1 MKKVLSIFLVSACLV
16 TSVYPYDRVTV
27 TRDGI
32 NVRVDSTVS
41 SQSLGYLNKGERL
54 DMIDQNFEWVKI
66 RLPRRFSCYVS
77 VQYVNRITDALGRV
91 TASSL
96 NLRDK
101 PSLDSNVLGKV
112 QKGDRLTILEEVDGW
127 YKVEGY
133 PYLSGWVHG
142 KFLEGIVPGEE
153 SSIVTIIEDT
163 QPTPSI
169 VPSQESNQGD
179 THSIKEE
186 SDSESDPFAPKFN
199 NG

>member
-1 MKKVLSIFLVSACLV
+1 MKKVLSIFLISACLA
-16 TSVYPYDRVTV
+16 TFVYPYDQVTV

-32 NVRVDSTVS
+32 NVRTDSTVN

-54 DMIDQNFEWVKI
+54 DMLGQNFEWVKV
-66 RLPRRFSCYVS
+66 RLPRRFTCYAS
-77 VQYVNRITDALGRV
+77 SGYVKKITDAMGKV

-101 PSLDSNVLGKV
+101 PSLDSSVLGKV
-112 QKGDRLTILEEVDGW
+112 QKGDRLIILEEIEGW

-142 KFLEGIVPGEE
+142 KFLEEIGPAQTTTVI
-153 SSIVTIIEDT
+153 TIIEDT
-163 QPTPSI
+163 QPVTDTT
-169 VPSQESNQGD
+169 PSQEND
-179 THSIKEE
+179 TGSIKEE
-186 SDSESDPFAPKFN
+186 SGGEADPFAPKFN